1 MRSRNLAGQ
10 HKGRNQTK
18 AQGEHMIYR
27 ADALEGFEK
36 EMFGGP
42 GTTKFTKIVN
52 EDGLA
57 GKGRLFNR
65 VNLKPGC
72 AIGSHKHSGELEIY
86 YVLSGQG
93 TYNDNGT
100 EVLVK
105 AGEVTVCNDGEVHGI
120 LNTGTEDLE
129 MIALILFTK

>member
-1 MRSRNLAGQ
+1 MRYGCSPARAAAK
-10 HKGRNQTK
+10 HK

-27 ADALEGFEK
+27 ADALDGFEK

-52 EDGLA
+52 EEGLV
-57 GKGRLFNR
+57 GKGRLFNV

-72 AIGSHKHSGELEIY
+72 AIGSHKHNGELEIY
-86 YVLSGQG
+86 YVLKGQG
-93 TYNDNGT
+93 TYDDNGT
-100 EVLVK
+100 SMQVK
-105 AGEVTVCNDGEVHGI
+105 AGDVTVCNDGEVHGI
-120 LNTGTEDLE
+120 LNSGTEDLD

>member
-1 MRSRNLAGQ
+1 
-10 HKGRNQTK
+10 
-18 AQGEHMIYR
+18 MIYR
-27 ADALEGFEK
+27 ADALDGFEK

-42 GTTKFTKIVN
+42 GTTKFTKIVS

-57 GKGRLFNR
+57 GKGRLFNV

-86 YVLSGQG
+86 YVLKGHG
-93 TYNDNGT
+93 TYDDNGT
-100 EVLVK
+100 AVQVK
-105 AGEVTVCNDGEVHGI
+105 PGDVTVCNDGEVHGI
-120 LNTGTEDLE
+120 LNSGTEDME

>member
-1 MRSRNLAGQ
+1 MGQ
-10 HKGRNQTK
+10 REGRNQTK

-27 ADALEGFEK
+27 ADALDGFEK

-57 GKGRLFNR
+57 GKGRLFNL

-72 AIGSHKHSGELEIY
+72 AIGSHKHNGELEIY
-86 YVLSGQG
+86 HVLKGQG

-105 AGEVTVCNDGEVHGI
+105 AGDVTVCNDGEVHGI
-120 LNTGTEDLE
+120 LNTGTEDLD
-129 MIALILFTK
+129 MVALILYTK

>member
-1 MRSRNLAGQ
+1 
-10 HKGRNQTK
+10 
-18 AQGEHMIYR
+18 MIYR
-27 ADALEGFEK
+27 ADALDGFEK

-52 EDGLA
+52 EEGLA

>member
-1 MRSRNLAGQ
+1 MRYGCSPARAAAK
-10 HKGRNQTK
+10 HK

-27 ADALEGFEK
+27 ADALDGFEK

-52 EDGLA
+52 EEGLV
-57 GKGRLFNR
+57 GKGRLFNV

-72 AIGSHKHSGELEIY
+72 AIGSHKHNGELEIY
-86 YVLSGQG
+86 YVLKGQG
-93 TYNDNGT
+93 TYDDNGT
-100 EVLVK
+100 SMQVK
-105 AGEVTVCNDGEVHGI
+105 AGDVTVCNDGEVHGI
-120 LNTGTEDLE
+120 LNSGTEDLE